1 MTPLQEQTI
10 RRHLKHAR
18 IKDRTITTRY
28 NRKEVTQKAREAMAQ
43 RHDDTLIALLR
54 GMLWYSAQQKEINT

>member
-18 IKDRTITTRY
+18 IQDRKMTTRY
-28 NRKEVTQKAREAMAQ
+28 NRQEVTPKAREAMIA
-43 RHDDTLIALLR
+43 RHDDTLISLLR
-54 GMLWYSAQQKEINT
+54 GMLWYSEQQKEKQ